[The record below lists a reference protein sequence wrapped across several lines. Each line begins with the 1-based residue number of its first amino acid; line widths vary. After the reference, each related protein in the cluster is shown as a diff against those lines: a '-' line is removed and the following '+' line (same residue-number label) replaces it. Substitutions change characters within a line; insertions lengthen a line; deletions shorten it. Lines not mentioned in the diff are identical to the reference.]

1 MKHFDFGQFLVEHQV
16 TK

>member
-1 MKHFDFGQFLVEHQV
+1 MKHFGQFLVEHQV